1 MTRVF
6 LVSTPGWAV
15 LLRSQSSVCDEGT
28 SSSRRLLAWLSSSG
42 LRSDYTSLGSARPWN
57 HRHPIHII
65 ARRRLFSDHRGERS
79 LLNGRLAATIA
90 GCPSAVH
97 GDRRGVMQHRH
108 FPEPTEPMTRHCSN
122 VAYLSSSVRG
132 RYFGCLGLLVQ
143 VYTRKWIVVYRL
155 WEIS

>member
-1 MTRVF
+1 MCFWCQHLGELYCCDRRAACVTRERQVRVGCLLDRHL
-6 LVSTPGWAV
+6 LVYAV
-15 LLRSQSSVCDEGT
+15 
-28 SSSRRLLAWLSSSG
+28 
-42 LRSDYTSLGSARPWN
+42 TSLGSARPWN
-57 HRHPIHII
+57 HHRPIHII

-132 RYFGCLGLLVQ
+132 RYFGCLGILVQ
-143 VYTRKWIVVYRL
+143 VYTRK
-155 WEIS
+155 